1 MSRSS
6 QILVFKVLAVLYFF
20 LTANF
25 RLTQHKKPKKCIF
38 KTMFS
43 LAGNP
48 SGAGGD
54 VPRRVRARHL
64 PHHHRQH
71 AVHARVRKQHGPL
84 PSTGPSNSTF
94 QVGTGY
100 QKIINCKLFEQTWL
114 SGYNV

>member
-1 MSRSS
+1 
-6 QILVFKVLAVLYFF
+6 
-20 LTANF
+20 
-25 RLTQHKKPKKCIF
+25 
-38 KTMFS
+38 MFS

-54 VPRRVRARHL
+54 VPRGVRARHL

-100 QKIINCKLFEQTWL
+100 QKIINCTVGNAPKFSLIEFFSLNLIKFGVKISLNFSKIYQKFKEKIPIFTL
-114 SGYNV
+114 N